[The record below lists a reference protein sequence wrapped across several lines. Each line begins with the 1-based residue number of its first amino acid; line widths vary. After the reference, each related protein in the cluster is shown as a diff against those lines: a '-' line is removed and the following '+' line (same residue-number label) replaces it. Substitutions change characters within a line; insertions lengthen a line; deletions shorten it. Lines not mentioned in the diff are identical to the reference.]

1 MEVGEIA
8 VNTADQ
14 KIFMKDDNNAVVEV
28 ANASGNITGD
38 LTLTSTDTGAIEDPS
53 IILNR
58 NSSSPADDDEIG
70 EILYKGRNGNS
81 EDIQYARSLY

>member
-1 MEVGEIA
+1 MVQLLG
-8 VNTADQ
+8 
-14 KIFMKDDNNAVVEV
+14 
-28 ANASGNITGD
+28 
-38 LTLTSTDTGAIEDPS
+38 PS

-81 EDIQYARSLY
+81 EDIQYARIYGWR

>member
-1 MEVGEIA
+1 MAVKIKPLRKFSTGTPSASDMEVGEIA

-38 LTLTSTDTGAIEDPS
+38 LTLHLQ
-53 IILNR
+53 ILT
-58 NSSSPADDDEIG
+58 
-70 EILYKGRNGNS
+70 
-81 EDIQYARSLY
+81 Q

>member
-38 LTLTSTDTGAIEDPS
+38 LTLTSTDAGATVDP
-53 IILNR
+53 LQ
-58 NSSSPADDDEIG
+58 
-70 EILYKGRNGNS
+70 LF
-81 EDIQYARSLY
+81 